1 MRRRPGWSLRGL
13 VPLSALTLAA
23 CANQSIPADAL
34 RLPESTLD
42 IRSIQTRTL
51 EAPSENDILAAS
63 VAVLQDMEFNI
74 DRVEKRLGVITAS
87 KSADA
92 DSTAEQ
98 AGLIFLDVLC
108 GIGSKSV
115 GCGAHATAAD
125 DQEITLTL
133 VVLPSLARP
142 NDFTA
147 RITLQRVVYDRAN
160 RIKELERI
168 DDPLIYQTIFTNLQ
182 KSLFIEISEG

>member
-1 MRRRPGWSLRGL
+1 MVLLGM
-13 VPLSALTLAA
+13 AAFAA
-23 CANQSIPADAL
+23 CANQKIPEDAL

-74 DRVEKRLGVITAS
+74 DRIEKRLGVITAS
-87 KSADA
+87 KFSDA

-98 AGLIFLDVLC
+98 AGLIMLDILC
-108 GIGSKSV
+108 ALGNKSG

-125 DQEITLTL
+125 DQ
-133 VVLPSLARP
+133 
-142 NDFTA
+142 
-147 RITLQRVVYDRAN
+147 
-160 RIKELERI
+160 
-168 DDPLIYQTIFTNLQ
+168 
-182 KSLFIEISEG
+182 